1 MFKAIGRI
9 KGYLYFWLNDG
20 NDVWCCRSG
29 KKASESDIFPS
40 RDSNI
45 AFKWTKCFKINKND
59 YKSLQSIEID
69 NKSKYA
75 AIIVQDRKYP
85 YSNLRVINMRTGID
99 FIKLNYI
106 GKGSIISSDNSC
118 IYYAKTDESSG
129 AISEIR
135 KQSLTSIK
143 ENRCVASFDSTAWP
157 TVHATD
163 DRKYLLVYHGSQ
175 VTIIR
180 LASNNAAEKVID
192 ACNGIGSVHKIMHKT
207 IESREFFFGYFVDKF
222 NNWFLII
229 INGEDSIKKTD
240 TWLRKQIK
248 VDEIEDLFLLE
259 NKIVLQVKFD
269 QKIQIRFL
277 DIKALVFNHNQ
288 EWKNITIQMKKHMSL
303 LKFVRPIEVNKQ
315 SVPYSIE
322 CPACRPSIHYLNFS
336 KEESSID
343 YSSSGNLNHVTQQ
356 YNILSRDG
364 ETEIPVTIISPIRN
378 PQNKIVLAVY
388 GSYGIKFN
396 YNYSPLIQ
404 SLIDNGIYFAYAHVR
419 GGGEKGE
426 KWHQAGMGINTIN
439 SIHDYLDVANG
450 INRLVHRT
458 KCKVIGMGASAGGFV
473 VASALN
479 ENPLSFAGIY
489 ISAPFI
495 SPLTAIKDVKNPR
508 WRMDMLEFG
517 NPDNKRDVQIL
528 RHLSPLENIK
538 GKHYPPAL
546 VALNE
551 FDVNV
556 NNYQIREYIDKLR
569 KTGASVD
576 LLLRIG
582 ASHSVFKASNHENDE
597 IRWIK
602 RI

>member
-222 NNWFLII
+222 NNWF
-229 INGEDSIKKTD
+229 
-240 TWLRKQIK
+240 R
-248 VDEIEDLFLLE
+248 
-259 NKIVLQVKFD
+259 
-269 QKIQIRFL
+269 
-277 DIKALVFNHNQ
+277 
-288 EWKNITIQMKKHMSL
+288 
-303 LKFVRPIEVNKQ
+303 
-315 SVPYSIE
+315 
-322 CPACRPSIHYLNFS
+322 
-336 KEESSID
+336 
-343 YSSSGNLNHVTQQ
+343 
-356 YNILSRDG
+356 
-364 ETEIPVTIISPIRN
+364 RN
-378 PQNKIVLAVY
+378 
-388 GSYGIKFN
+388 
-396 YNYSPLIQ
+396 
-404 SLIDNGIYFAYAHVR
+404 
-419 GGGEKGE
+419 
-426 KWHQAGMGINTIN
+426 
-439 SIHDYLDVANG
+439 
-450 INRLVHRT
+450 
-458 KCKVIGMGASAGGFV
+458 
-473 VASALN
+473 
-479 ENPLSFAGIY
+479 
-489 ISAPFI
+489 FI
-495 SPLTAIKDVKNPR
+495 SNFR
-508 WRMDMLEFG
+508 
-517 NPDNKRDVQIL
+517 
-528 RHLSPLENIK
+528 LS
-538 GKHYPPAL
+538 A
-546 VALNE
+546 
-551 FDVNV
+551 
-556 NNYQIREYIDKLR
+556 
-569 KTGASVD
+569 
-576 LLLRIG
+576 
-582 ASHSVFKASNHENDE
+582 
-597 IRWIK
+597 
-602 RI
+602 

>member
-1 MFKAIGRI
+1 MFKVIRRI
-9 KGYLYFWLNDG
+9 NGYSYFWLDEG
-20 NDVWCCRSG
+20 NDVWCCHSG
-29 KKASESDIFPS
+29 KRASKSDIFPS
-40 RDSNI
+40 SSSNI
-45 AFKWTKCFKINKND
+45 AYEWTKCFKINKDD

-69 NKSKYA
+69 DKSKYA
-75 AIIVQDRKYP
+75 AIIVRNREYP
-85 YSNLRVINMRTGID
+85 YSNLRVINMQTGID
-99 FIKLNYI
+99 FIKINYT

-118 IYYAKTDESSG
+118 IYYARADELSG

-135 KQSLTSIK
+135 KQSLISIK
-143 ENRCVASFDSTAWP
+143 ENRCIASFDSTTWP

-180 LASNNAAEKVID
+180 LASYNVAEKVID
-192 ACNGIGSVHKIMHKT
+192 ARNGIGSVHKIIHKT
-207 IESREFFFGYFVDKF
+207 IASRELFFGYSVDKF
-222 NNWFLII
+222 NNWFLVI
-229 INGEDSIKKTD
+229 INGEDNIDKTD
-240 TWLRKQIK
+240 TWLWKQVK
-248 VDEIEDLFLLE
+248 VDEIEDLFLPK
-259 NKIVLQVKFD
+259 NKIVLQVKFN
-269 QKIQIRFL
+269 QNIQIRFL
-277 DIKALVFNHNQ
+277 DIKTFVFDNNSKW
-288 EWKNITIQMKKHMSL
+288 EKITIQMNKHTGL
-303 LKFVRPIEVNKQ
+303 LKFVRPIETNEQ

-322 CPACRPSIHYLNFS
+322 YPACKPSIHYLDFS
-336 KEESSID
+336 KEELSID
-343 YSSSGNLNHVTQQ
+343 YSSSSRLNHVTQR

-364 ETEIPVTIISPIRN
+364 RTEIPVTIISPIRN

-396 YNYSPLIQ
+396 YAYSPLIQ

-426 KWHQAGMGINTIN
+426 QWHQAGTGRNKIN

-450 INRLVHRT
+450 IERLVHRT

-479 ENPLSFAGIY
+479 EEPMSFDGIY

-495 SPLTAIKDVKNPR
+495 SPLTTIKDVNNPR
-508 WRMDMLEFG
+508 WRMDVSEFG
-517 NPDNKRDVQIL
+517 NPDDKRDMQVL
-528 RHLSPLENIK
+528 RRLSPLENITEQY
-538 GKHYPPAL
+538 YPPTL

-569 KTGASVD
+569 KTGANVD

-582 ASHSVFKASNHENDE
+582 ASHSVFMASNHENDE
-597 IRWIK
+597 IKWIK
-602 RI
+602 HI